1 MSLNLN
7 YGPALVIAMGFVAL
21 AVIVGSGIALAR
33 NLFDD
38 VEGKFETLKQ
48 IIGSVLD
55 IFRK

>member
-1 MSLNLN
+1 
-7 YGPALVIAMGFVAL
+7 MGFVAL